1 MENGTII
8 DIHVWVVA
16 QKTERDLEI
25 MSSFGRGKCAAKQRQ
40 QEEQD
45 TNNHCQSLE

>member
-16 QKTERDLEI
+16 QKTEPGLGNHVKFWSWK
-25 MSSFGRGKCAAKQRQ
+25 MCSKTTTTGRTRHQ
-40 QEEQD
+40 
-45 TNNHCQSLE
+45 QSLSIS